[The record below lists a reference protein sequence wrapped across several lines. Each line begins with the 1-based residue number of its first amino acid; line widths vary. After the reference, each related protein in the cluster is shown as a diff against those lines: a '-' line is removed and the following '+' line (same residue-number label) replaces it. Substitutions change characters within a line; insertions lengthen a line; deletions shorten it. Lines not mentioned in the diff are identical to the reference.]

1 MVVYPNG
8 TTESVLKMKPRLCL
22 GELAWVERAI
32 QSKNQYMVSGQVK
45 KKLTSVSSNLKPAIW
60 LRDTGQRIPCFD
72 RYQLTK
78 IWMSNIKDVC
88 CILA

>member
-1 MVVYPNG
+1 MVVYPHG
-8 TTESVLKMKPRLCL
+8 TTESALKMKPRLCL

-32 QSKNQYMVSGQVK
+32 QSKTSTWSAVKLK

-72 RYQLTK
+72 RCQLTK